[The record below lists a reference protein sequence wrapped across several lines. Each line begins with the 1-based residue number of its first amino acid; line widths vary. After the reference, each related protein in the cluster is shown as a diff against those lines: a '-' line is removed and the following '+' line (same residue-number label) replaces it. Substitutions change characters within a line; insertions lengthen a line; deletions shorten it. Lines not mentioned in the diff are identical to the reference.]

1 MINTNKKSTFK
12 SNVPTQNNITFI
24 LSQIDDKEQRYLM
37 MKNIY
42 MSNFY
47 DCEVQELEMLDC
59 MFRNESR
66 LFYEN

>member
-1 MINTNKKSTFK
+1 MIKNKKSTFK
-12 SNVPTQNNITFI
+12 SNVPTQNNIIHI
-24 LSQIDDKEQRYLM
+24 LSQIDDKEQRFLM

-47 DCEVQELEMLDC
+47 DCEAQELEMLDA
-59 MFRNESR
+59 MYMNESR

>member
-1 MINTNKKSTFK
+1 MTENKKSTFK
-12 SNVPTQNNITFI
+12 TNVPSEKNIITI
-24 LSQIDDKEQRYLM
+24 LAHVKDKRQRYTL

-42 MSNFY
+42 MWNFY
-47 DCEVQELEMLDC
+47 DCSSRELEMLDS

>member
-1 MINTNKKSTFK
+1 MIKNKKSTFK

-47 DCEVQELEMLDC
+47 DCEVQELEMLDS

-66 LFYEN
+66 LFYGN

>member
-1 MINTNKKSTFK
+1 MIKDEKKDTFK
-12 SNVPTQNNITFI
+12 TNVPSEKNIIFI
-24 LSQIDDKEQRYLM
+24 LSRVKDKRQRYTL

-47 DCEVQELEMLDC
+47 DCSARELEMLDG

-66 LFYEN
+66 LFYGN

>member
-1 MINTNKKSTFK
+1 MIKNEKSTFK

-24 LSQIDDKEQRYLM
+24 LSQIDNKEQRYLM

-47 DCEVQELEMLDC
+47 DCEVQELEMLDS

-66 LFYEN
+66 LFYGN